1 MKLESYSAQD
11 LFELRLPC
19 LPGTER
25 SIRRLADLE
34 EWGRIC
40 ETVRGGHRYRY
51 LANMLPE
58 EVQAAIEQAE
68 TGNGNI
74 MALATDSALQPSPRA
89 KKKKVAAMALTSE
102 QIDGAKARAALVK
115 IFDTCM
121 AAAPWGKKDEARAGF
136 MQAYNGNAWPL
147 LRQQLGDVS
156 WQTIDRWRREMGS
169 QQDTLQLADRRGRW
183 KRGTSLV
190 TDEQAKIVLTCV
202 LHPNRHPLSEA
213 IRMAKSIMHAKG
225 LDNGHSE
232 ATYRRWIEQW
242 KSKNYHIWVFN
253 REGAKAW
260 NDKCAYYIER
270 DYSLINVGDIIVA
283 DGHNLNFEIL
293 SPWTGKPKR
302 MALIMWKD
310 MKSNYPLGWEIMPTE
325 DTAAISSALRLAII
339 RLGKMPKVA
348 YLDNGRAFRARFFEG
363 CASFDELGLAGLY
376 DRLGMHTIH
385 AWPYHGQSKTVERF
399 FGTFAELERWCPTYT
414 GTSIEHKP
422 PRMMRGEKLHRQVW
436 DKAFGDYVLTMEQA
450 HGAIAAWFDE
460 YASRPQKGHLHGAC
474 PLELFEAGRGP
485 GVDLAELTY
494 LMMSQEIKT
503 IHRNGISF
511 LGRNYYHPAL
521 YGRRHPVII
530 RYDLQDKG
538 AVYVFDQAGEFLC
551 QATPTEQVH
560 PAAAILGDDEHRE
573 QLQRHIEFKRQQE
586 KEASASCR
594 DFLRDEVIPA
604 HQLKLAGMGIVP
616 GQAGNGIKAKPAQPA
631 TIREIDFRQAT
642 SQAEENQARTVE
654 NKARALRHELAA
666 MSDPD
671 RFEKLLEM
679 QAQGLLL
686 CEEWQAFMRYYR
698 ASDRYRKSK
707 DYYEE
712 LEVRLAMMYGATEKM
727 S

>member
-11 LFELRLPC
+11 LFDLNLPC
-19 LPGTER
+19 LPSTIR
-25 SIRRLADLE
+25 SITRMADRD
-34 EWGRIC
+34 EWGRIS

-51 LANMLPE
+51 LAAMLPVE
-58 EVQAAIEQAE
+58 IQAAIEQAE
-68 TGNGNI
+68 TGTNNGLV
-74 MALATDSALQPSPRA
+74 LARESALPARSTR
-89 KKKKVAAMALTSE
+89 KKVVAAALTTGQME
-102 QIDGAKARAALVK
+102 CAKARAALVK
-115 IFDTCM
+115 IYESHM

-136 MQAYNGNAWPL
+136 IQAYDGNAWPL
-147 LRQQLGDVS
+147 LRQKLGDVS

-169 QQDTLQLADRRGRW
+169 RKETLKLADQRGRW

-270 DYSLINVGDIIVA
+270 DYNLINVGDIIVA
-283 DGHNLNFEIL
+283 DGHTLNFEIL

-302 MALIMWKD
+302 MTLIMWKD

-363 CASFDELGLAGLY
+363 CSTFDELGLAGLY
-376 DRLGMHTIH
+376 ERLGMQVIH

-399 FGTFAELERWCPTYT
+399 FGTFAELERWCPTHT
-414 GTSIEHKP
+414 GTSIERKP

-460 YASRPQKGHLHGAC
+460 YAQRPQAGHLKGAC
-474 PLELFEAGRGP
+474 PAEVFEAGRGP
-485 GVDLAELTY
+485 GIDQAELTY

-503 IHRNGISF
+503 IHRNGLSF
-511 LGRNYYHPAL
+511 MGRNYYHPAL
-521 YGRRHPVII
+521 YGRRHPVTI
-530 RYDLQDKG
+530 RFDMQDKG

-573 QLQRHIEFKRQQE
+573 QLQRHIEFKRHQE

-604 HQLKLAGMGIVP
+604 HQMKLASMGILP
-616 GQAGNGIKAKPAQPA
+616 GQAGSGQQETKKSKVL
-631 TIREIDFRQAT
+631 EIDFRAAT
-642 SQAEENQARTVE
+642 EQAEEIAAQTSE
-654 NKARALRHELAA
+654 HEARALRHQLAA
-666 MSDPD
+666 MNESD

-679 QAQGLLL
+679 QVSGLLL
-686 CEEWQAFMRYYR
+686 CEEWQAFMRYFR
-698 ASDRYRKSK
+698 ASDRYRKAAG
-707 DYYEE
+707 YYEE
-712 LEVRLAMMYGATEKM
+712 LEARFAMMYGVAGNTK
-727 S
+727 